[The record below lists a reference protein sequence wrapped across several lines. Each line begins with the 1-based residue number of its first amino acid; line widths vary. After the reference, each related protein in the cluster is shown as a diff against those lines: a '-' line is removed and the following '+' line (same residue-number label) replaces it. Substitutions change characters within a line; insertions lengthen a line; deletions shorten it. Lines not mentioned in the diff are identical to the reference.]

1 MEAAQNLKRTLESL
15 GRKILREVSSHFT
28 EPEEKQT
35 LKRPDN
41 SSQMESSQKDLMTEP
56 QDTTTVTSSTD
67 TSERTISEIE
77 SEPVAQVQQWAM
89 SRIDSLHDQDRHR
102 NAKALAAEFDEWINI
117 PEGTEELDY
126 LCIEEE
132 GWTDQEID
140 VREPNS

>member
-35 LKRPDN
+35 LKRPAN
-41 SSQMESSQKDLMTEP
+41 SSQTESSQKDLMTEP
-56 QDTTTVTSSTD
+56 QDTTTVTSLTD

>member
-1 MEAAQNLKRTLESL
+1 MEAAQNLKRTLGSL

-28 EPEEKQT
+28 EPEEKQI
-35 LKRPDN
+35 LKRPNN
-41 SSQMESSQKDLMTEP
+41 SSQMEFSQKNLGTEL
-56 QDTTTVTSSTD
+56 QDITTVISSTD
-67 TSERTISEIE
+67 TSEKIISEIE
-77 SEPVAQVQQWAM
+77 IESVSKVQQWALK
-89 SRIDSLHDQDRHR
+89 RIDSLHDQDRHK

-140 VREPNS
+140 VR

>member
-1 MEAAQNLKRTLESL
+1 MEAAQNLKRTLGSL
-15 GRKILREVSSHFT
+15 GRKILRELSSHFT
-28 EPEEKQT
+28 ELEEKQT
-35 LKRPDN
+35 SKRPDN
-41 SSQMESSQKDLMTEP
+41 SSQTESSQRDLKTEP

-67 TSERTISEIE
+67 TSEKIISEIE

-89 SRIDSLHDQDRHR
+89 NRIDSLHDQDRHK

-117 PEGTEELDY
+117 PEGIQELDY

-140 VREPNS
+140 VREPNP

>member
-1 MEAAQNLKRTLESL
+1 MEAAQNLKRTLGSL

-28 EPEEKQT
+28 EPEEKQI

-41 SSQMESSQKDLMTEP
+41 SSQMEFSQRNLTTKH
-56 QDTTTVTSSTD
+56 QDTTTVISSTD
-67 TSERTISEIE
+67 TSEKIISEIE
-77 SEPVAQVQQWAM
+77 IESVSKVQQWALK
-89 SRIDSLHDQDRHR
+89 RIDSLHDQDRHK

-117 PEGTEELDY
+117 PDGTEELDY

-140 VREPNS
+140 VREPNA